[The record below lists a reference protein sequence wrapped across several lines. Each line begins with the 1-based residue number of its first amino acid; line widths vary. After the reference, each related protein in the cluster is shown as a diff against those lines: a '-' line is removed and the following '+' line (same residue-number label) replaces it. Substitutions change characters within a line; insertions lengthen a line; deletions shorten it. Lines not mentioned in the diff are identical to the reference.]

1 MTANAGICGAGFPGG
16 TLFVGPFKQLFYM
29 RLSVR
34 SLSRTGI
41 LCAAALIWA
50 LLMGASAAQ
59 TFERGVVRIT
69 QAGREAVLSVEIAN
83 NPEARAQGLM
93 GRERLGE
100 NAGML
105 FVYKGDA
112 RRFFW
117 MKNTQ
122 IPLSLAF
129 IDKSG
134 EVLEI
139 IHLQPHKPGT
149 RVPSYRSRNKVRR
162 VLEVNQGWFLRN
174 GFGLGAR
181 VLLE

>member
-1 MTANAGICGAGFPGG
+1 MKRRVFGG
-16 TLFVGPFKQLFYM
+16 L
-29 RLSVR
+29 
-34 SLSRTGI
+34 
-41 LCAAALIWA
+41 AACA
-50 LLMGASAAQ
+50 LLLAWGLLAPSSASAQ

-69 QAGREAVLSVEIAN
+69 QNGHEATLSVEIASS
-83 NPEARAQGLM
+83 PKARAQGLM
-93 GRERLGE
+93 GRKRLGE

-117 MKNTQ
+117 MKNTR

-139 IHLQPHKPGT
+139 IHLQPHKPGK
-149 RVPSYRSRNKVRR
+149 RIPSYRSRQKVRR

-181 VLLE
+181 VSLE

>member
-1 MTANAGICGAGFPGG
+1 
-16 TLFVGPFKQLFYM
+16 
-29 RLSVR
+29 
-34 SLSRTGI
+34 
-41 LCAAALIWA
+41 
-50 LLMGASAAQ
+50 MGASAAQ

-69 QAGREAVLSVEIAN
+69 QEGREATLPVEIARTHK
-83 NPEARAQGLM
+83 ARAQGLM

-117 MKNTQ
+117 MKNTR

-139 IHLQPHKPGT
+139 IHLQPHRPGT
-149 RVPSYRSRNKVRR
+149 QIPSYTSRHKVRR

-181 VLLE
+181 VIAGVSGASGFRRLGRFLAQGQKRHDFRGEALHLLEHGMELEQE

>member
-1 MTANAGICGAGFPGG
+1 
-16 TLFVGPFKQLFYM
+16 M
-29 RLSVR
+29 RIVSG
-34 SLSRTGI
+34 TGI
-41 LCAAALIWA
+41 LCAAPLVWA
-50 LLMGASAAQ
+50 LLAPSSAAQ

-69 QAGREAVLSVEIAN
+69 QEGREAQLPVEIARTAK
-83 NPEARAQGLM
+83 ARAQGLM
-93 GRERLGE
+93 K

-105 FVYKGDA
+105 FVYQGDA

-117 MKNTQ
+117 MKNTR

-139 IHLQPHKPGT
+139 IHLQPHRPGT
-149 RVPSYRSRNKVRR
+149 RIPSYRSRNKVRQ

-181 VLLE
+181 VSLE

>member
-1 MTANAGICGAGFPGG
+1 MRGFAGPDFPGG
-16 TLFVGPFKQLFYM
+16 TLFAGLLKCLFYM

-41 LCAAALIWA
+41 LCAVILACA
-50 LLMGASAAQ
+50 LLVGASAARI
-59 TFERGVVRIT
+59 FERGVVRIT
-69 QAGREAVLSVEIAN
+69 QEGREARLSVEIARSSK
-83 NPEARAQGLM
+83 ARAQGLM

-117 MKNTQ
+117 MKNTR

-139 IHLQPHKPGT
+139 IHLQPHRPGT

-181 VLLE
+181 VFLE

>member
-1 MTANAGICGAGFPGG
+1 
-16 TLFVGPFKQLFYM
+16 M

-34 SLSRTGI
+34 TISGTGI
-41 LCAAALIWA
+41 VCVVILTWA

-69 QAGREAVLSVEIAN
+69 QEGREARLMVEIAN
-83 NPEARAQGLM
+83 RPKARAQGLM

-117 MKNTQ
+117 MKNTR
-122 IPLSLAF
+122 IPLSIAF

-181 VLLE
+181 VFLE

>member
-1 MTANAGICGAGFPGG
+1 MR
-16 TLFVGPFKQLFYM
+16 LFVRFVSG
-29 RLSVR
+29 
-34 SLSRTGI
+34 TGI
-41 LCAAALIWA
+41 LCAAALVWA
-50 LLMGASAAQ
+50 LLTGASAAQ

-69 QAGREAVLSVEIAN
+69 QEGREARISVEIAN
-83 NPEARAQGLM
+83 TPKTRAQGLM

-105 FVYKGDA
+105 FVYEGDA

-117 MKNTQ
+117 MKNTR

-129 IDKSG
+129 IDESG

-139 IHLQPHKPGT
+139 IHLQPHRPGT
-149 RVPSYRSRNKVRR
+149 PVPSYRSRNKVRR
-162 VLEVNQGWFLRN
+162 VLEVSQGWFLRN

-181 VLLE
+181 VFLE

>member
-1 MTANAGICGAGFPGG
+1 
-16 TLFVGPFKQLFYM
+16 M

-34 SLSRTGI
+34 SIPRTGFV
-41 LCAAALIWA
+41 CAFALLWA
-50 LLMGASAAQ
+50 LLTGASAAPI
-59 TFERGVVRIT
+59 FERGVVRVT
-69 QAGREAVLSVEIAN
+69 QEGREAVLPVEIART
-83 NPEARAQGLM
+83 PEARAQGLM
-93 GRERLGE
+93 GRERLGA

-105 FVYKGDA
+105 FVYEDDA

-117 MKNTQ
+117 MKNTL

-129 IDKSG
+129 IDKRG

-139 IHLQPHKPGT
+139 IHLQPHRPGT
-149 RVPSYRSRNKVRR
+149 RIPSYRSRNKVRR

-181 VLLE
+181 VSLE

>member
-1 MTANAGICGAGFPGG
+1 MR
-16 TLFVGPFKQLFYM
+16 FVSG
-29 RLSVR
+29 
-34 SLSRTGI
+34 TGI
-41 LCAAALIWA
+41 LCAASLIWA
-50 LLMGASAAQ
+50 LLTGASAAQ

-69 QAGREAVLSVEIAN
+69 QEGREATIPVEIAN
-83 NPEARAQGLM
+83 TPKARAQGLM
-93 GRERLGE
+93 GRERLAP

-105 FVYKGDA
+105 FVYEDDA

-117 MKNTQ
+117 MKNTR

-149 RVPSYRSRNKVRR
+149 PISSYTSRNEVRR

-181 VLLE
+181 VSLE

>member
-1 MTANAGICGAGFPGG
+1 MR
-16 TLFVGPFKQLFYM
+16 LFV
-29 RLSVR
+29 S
-34 SLSRTGI
+34 SISGI
-41 LCAAALIWA
+41 GTVCAVILIGA
-50 LLMGASAAQ
+50 LLMGAAAAQ

-69 QAGREAVLSVEIAN
+69 QQGREARLSVEIAN
-83 NPEARAQGLM
+83 NAKARAQGLM
-93 GRERLGE
+93 GRERLAE

-105 FVYKGDA
+105 FVYEGDA

-117 MKNTQ
+117 MKNTR

-129 IDKSG
+129 IDRSG

-181 VLLE
+181 VFLE